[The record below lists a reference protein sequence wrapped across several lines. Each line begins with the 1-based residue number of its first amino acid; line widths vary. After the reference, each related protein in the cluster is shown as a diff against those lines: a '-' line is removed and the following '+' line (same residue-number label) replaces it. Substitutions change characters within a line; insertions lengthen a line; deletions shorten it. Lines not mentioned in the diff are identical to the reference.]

1 MLHTP
6 KYAIQLRLVVQEW
19 DGFRYRDVA
28 ENWADLPPVEHY
40 AGTSVTVDEALVI
53 GAKLLHDQR
62 HEITARAA
70 AMVLA
75 VSWKQGVLPF
85 D

>member
-1 MLHTP
+1 MHTP
-6 KYAIQLRLVVQEW
+6 RYAIQARLILQEW
-19 DGFRYRDVA
+19 DGFRYHDVS
-28 ENWADLPPVEHY
+28 ENWADLPPVEHL
-40 AGTSVTVDEALVI
+40 AGTDITVDEALVI
-53 GAKLLHDQR
+53 AAKLLHDQR

-75 VSWKQGVLPF
+75 VSWKQVVLPF